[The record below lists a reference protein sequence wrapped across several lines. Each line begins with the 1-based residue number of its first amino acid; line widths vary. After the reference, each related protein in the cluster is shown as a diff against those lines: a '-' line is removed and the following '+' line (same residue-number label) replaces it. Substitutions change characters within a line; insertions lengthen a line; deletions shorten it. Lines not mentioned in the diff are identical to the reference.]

1 MGIYSTK
8 SKWQQA
14 LSPVV
19 TFCVDHTIHPDVFTY
34 GALVLSLVAGWAFF
48 SAGTNLLWLWLAI
61 PCLLLRLL
69 FNLMDGLLARETG
82 LADAFGEVKN
92 EFGDRIADVSIFM
105 GLAFGG
111 YADARLVGLVLA
123 LVLCGSYLGIL
134 GKALG
139 GPRVYGGVFGKGDRM
154 ISLAL
159 FSLYVVFTNNR
170 QHYDFYLGFAILAAG
185 VTIIQRLRSIHG
197 ITKSVR

>member
-14 LSPVV
+14 LKPVV
-19 TFCVDHTIHPDVFTY
+19 NFCVSHRIHPDVFTY
-34 GALVLSLVAGWAFF
+34 GALILSLVAGWAFF
-48 SAGTNLLWLWLAI
+48 SAGANLLWLWLAI

-111 YADARLVGLVLA
+111 YADARLAGFALA
-123 LVLCGSYLGIL
+123 LILCGSYLGIL

-159 FSLYVVFTNNR
+159 FSLYVVFSGNLS
-170 QHYDFYLGFAILAAG
+170 HYDFYLGFAILAAG
-185 VTIIQRLRSIHG
+185 VTIFQRLRSIYG
-197 ITKSVR
+197 ITKSAR

>member
-14 LSPVV
+14 LRPIVV
-19 TFCVDHTIHPDVFTY
+19 FCASKRIHPDVFTY
-34 GALVLSLVAGWAFF
+34 GAQLLSLIAGWAFF
-48 SAGTNLLWLWLAI
+48 TTGTNRLWLWLAI

-69 FNLMDGLLARETG
+69 FNLMDGLLAREIG
-82 LADAFGEVKN
+82 LADRWGEVKN
-92 EFGDRIADVSIFM
+92 EFGDRIADLIIFT

-123 LVLCGSYLGIL
+123 LVLCISYLGIL

-139 GPRVYGGVFGKGDRM
+139 GPRVYGGLFGKGDRM

-159 FSLYVVFTNNR
+159 FSFYPLFSANLKS
-170 QHYDFYLGFAILAAG
+170 YDLYLGLAILAASI
-185 VTIIQRLRSIHG
+185 TIFQRLRSIYG
-197 ITKSVR
+197 ITKPA